1 VVGGPEVE
9 GAPEVVGGPEVEGAP
24 VEVGS
29 AVVVRVMR

>member
-1 VVGGPEVE
+1 MVGGPEVE